1 MTAKGVNGAHVNGAH
16 AGDRPKKYRRPELY
30 TNREIALVDFSR
42 RVFEEAQNPR
52 HPLLER
58 VKFLAFVGS
67 QLDEFLMVRVA
78 GLYDQIEAQVTEA
91 GPDGIPPRQLL
102 EQVNQRVKALLNEA
116 RRYFEHELLPQL
128 TLTGMYSLD
137 PALVGA
143 DGYHEL
149 FQAGEVFE
157 GRPLVDRQHP
167 HDLFMQLAA
176 SWRFEL
182 SSSTS
187 LTLTGAPVGAPAL
200 GPIPYMHRASS
211 FDNPIT
217 PLTHHLFDSTHISFG
232 VATASIEHGPWTLQG
247 SVFNGREPDEHRWDF
262 DFGRM
267 DSVSARLWFKPTS
280 EWAIQVSTGHLV
292 SPEALVPGD
301 IERTTVTASWT
312 RVSGSDL
319 ASVTAG
325 YGRNGAT
332 TFDLPRNGAFVEGS
346 RHAGRYSMYGRIE
359 VLQLDHAIADVSI
372 GAFTVG
378 GVRDILNVHGLEGGV
393 GAGLTLY
400 ATPSLLTPSYGAHPV
415 SWQVFFRLRA
425 SKHMVNMQ

>member
-1 MTAKGVNGAHVNGAH
+1 MSLRCRQLASIATAAM
-16 AGDRPKKYRRPELY
+16 L
-30 TNREIALVDFSR
+30 IAFCAR
-42 RVFEEAQNPR
+42 RVSAQQHDHAHMNMNGPGWQVMQDGVVFAMFNDQTGPR
-52 HPLLER
+52 GGTD
-58 VKFLAFVGS
+58 FVAPSWWMGM
-67 QLDEFLMVRVA
+67 LMRNTKH
-78 GLYDQIEAQVTEA
+78 G
-91 GPDGIPPRQLL
+91 
-102 EQVNQRVKALLNEA
+102 
-116 RRYFEHELLPQL
+116 QL

-157 GRPLVDRQHP
+157 GRPIVDRQHP

-176 SWRFEL
+176 SWRLEV
-182 SSSTS
+182 STSTS
-187 LTLTGAPVGAPAL
+187 LTVTGAPVGAPAL

-217 PLTHHLFDSTHISFG
+217 PLTHHLFDSTHTSFG

-312 RVSGSDL
+312 RMSGSDL

-332 TFDLPRNGAFVEGS
+332 TFDLPRNGAFVEGA
-346 RHAGRYSMYGRIE
+346 RHAGRYSIYGRIE

-378 GVRDILNVHGLEGGV
+378 GVRDILNVDGLEGGV